1 MQMTGQAMWKSQDK
15 LHIKTLCYIKL
26 TLRFSLLLTVPPK
39 DFFKNSFI
47 FWSAIVYRIFFFKVA
62 HRQSAKHIITF
73 YCNTWDDSRPFL
85 AKYISF
91 TASSFLLAHLLKK
104 KKNQRKARCLNIT
117 LRHLALVFSFIV
129 FFSLSFY
136 GGVIFSWSSLLGLRG
151 LTKWFSCS
159 LKIKH
164 KCSDYFE

>member
-1 MQMTGQAMWKSQDK
+1 MQMTGQVMWKSQDK

-26 TLRFSLLLTVPPK
+26 TLRFSLLLTVPSK
-39 DFFKNSFI
+39 DFFKFFYLLIS
-47 FWSAIVYRIFFFKVA
+47 YCLQDFFFKVA
-62 HRQSAKHIITF
+62 HRQSAKHVITF

-85 AKYISF
+85 TKYISF

-104 KKNQRKARCLNIT
+104 PKKSKMLKYYSR
-117 LRHLALVFSFIV
+117 RHLALVFSFIV
-129 FFSLSFY
+129 FFFFLFISFY
-136 GGVIFSWSSLLGLRG
+136 GGVDFSWSSLLGLRG

-164 KCSDYFE
+164 KCRDYFE